1 MASFIQT
8 ANSATASAEKRRLY
22 AITRSESTWLISTYE
37 MALQKG
43 EANGME
49 PYRLFRDA
57 LENKKPAYL
66 GKFNNSYN
74 AVVQGTFY
82 AMATHLFSVIQK
94 LFARV
99 ENDHHHTKVKNLCK
113 DLPTNYTNAYSS
125 ISNLNWAVYNRHY
138 YRNEKNIIED
148 LGDSC
153 FENNSCT
160 VCDFTGNGT
169 YYFSTA
175 YGVEKPICENCLP
188 VDESDEV
195 DTKNDSEYVVSEEEE
210 ESDCEPE
217 ASGDE
222 EEVEEV
228 SEDDDENDPD
238 YVPEEEESEEEDED
252 EDEDEDE
259 EEDEDASEAD
269 ANEADANE
277 VEDTTE
283 SEDDPDY
290 VPESEDEE
298 TFFGCTGCP
307 YEWRA
312 GFKHG
317 WLKAMKHMRDYA
329 SQQKRDTPAAPECAS
344 CGDSREDLQ
353 KCGRCKSVRY
363 CSEECQREDWSE
375 HKQVCRR

>member
-22 AITRSESTWLISTYE
+22 AITRSESTWLIDTYE
-37 MALQKG
+37 TALQKG
-43 EANGME
+43 EAIGME

-82 AMATHLFSVIQK
+82 AMATHLFTVIEK

-148 LGDSC
+148 LADSC

-169 YYFSTA
+169 YYFSTT

-188 VDESDEV
+188 VYESDEV
-195 DTKNDSEYVVSEEEE
+195 DTKNDDEYVVSEEEE
-210 ESDCEPE
+210 ESDCEHE
-217 ASGDE
+217 AS
-222 EEVEEV
+222 EVEEV
-228 SEDDDENDPD
+228 SEDDDDENDPD
-238 YVPEEEESEEEDED
+238 YVPDEEEEESEDES
-252 EDEDEDE
+252 EGE
-259 EEDEDASEAD
+259 EESEAD
-269 ANEADANE
+269 ASEVDANEVDANE

-283 SEDDPDY
+283 SE
-290 VPESEDEE
+290 EDKEK
-298 TFFGCTGCP
+298 FFGCAGCP

-329 SQQKRDTPAAPECAS
+329 SQQKRDVPAAPECAS
-344 CGDSREDLQ
+344 CGYSREDLQ